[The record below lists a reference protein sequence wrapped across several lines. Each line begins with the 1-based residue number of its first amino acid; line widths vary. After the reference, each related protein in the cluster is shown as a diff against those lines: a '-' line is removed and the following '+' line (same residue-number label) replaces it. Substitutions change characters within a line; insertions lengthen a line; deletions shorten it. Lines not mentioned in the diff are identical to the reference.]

1 MTDCYNKFKELFEH
15 HVVRLIQLCNEEADE
30 EDFIDALKT
39 LSNEEEKQFILELM
53 LSVSEYT
60 TFCEMMMH
68 YKEHKKEAA
77 LKAAEEAGEKLE

>member
-39 LSNEEEKQFILELM
+39 LSNEEEK
-53 LSVSEYT
+53 
-60 TFCEMMMH
+60 
-68 YKEHKKEAA
+68 
-77 LKAAEEAGEKLE
+77 